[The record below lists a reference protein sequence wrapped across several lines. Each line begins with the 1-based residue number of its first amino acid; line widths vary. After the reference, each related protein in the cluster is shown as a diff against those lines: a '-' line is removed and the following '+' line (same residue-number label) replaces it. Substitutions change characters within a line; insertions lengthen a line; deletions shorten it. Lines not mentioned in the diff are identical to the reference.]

1 MATTARN
8 SRDMG
13 NKADVEMDG
22 AVDATLDSDST
33 ETDLRGIPL
42 DSGTIDKASY
52 AANWLLRVFLV

>member
-1 MATTARN
+1 MMVARKVG
-8 SRDMG
+8 DVG
-13 NKADVEMDG
+13 DKTDVEMDG